1 MAESVPAES
10 LETLLQNLE
19 ASGNTLN
26 EKVGLLLTA
35 KTTFES
41 KMIDDLR
48 KLNEKITE
56 LDLSNYVENKKSFKL
71 QQQQLQIQTQA
82 LQTANT
88 ENTRLQSEI
97 ANNRQLIDEQTRQI
111 EGIKTEL
118 TTKKT
123 RC

>member
-71 QQQQLQIQTQA
+71 KL
-82 LQTANT
+82 
-88 ENTRLQSEI
+88 
-97 ANNRQLIDEQTRQI
+97 DF
-111 EGIKTEL
+111 
-118 TTKKT
+118 
-123 RC
+123 